1 MGASVK
7 RQGYDARQYTGL
19 YNRLVVGAEQSR
31 QRGTR
36 WAIPE
41 HIGQQI
47 GMEEWAKQLEAE
59 REAAEH
65 RREIMEDLLK
75 HDRVLVYRTK
85 RIKAGRHLYMHTYPV
100 YIHREDTVRAKRM
113 RETGQT
119 QARYNA
125 RRSAEWLVCL
135 VQENFGSND
144 IWITLTY
151 PGAQPEAQPPSEE
164 QARKDIKNY
173 IKRVNRWREKHGMGK
188 ARYVYVI
195 EWEDDGE
202 AKRVHHHVIMSGMDR
217 ETAETIWGAG
227 RTNAARL
234 QPDDAGLEAL
244 ARYITKGT
252 DRAKHS
258 KRWGASK
265 GLKKP
270 KITTADKKISKRQ
283 MARMAA
289 GGEDAA
295 REAMARIETGY
306 DLKEITIKRSD
317 YMPGAY
323 MYAMLQRRGDAKEV
337 KRYDKMDHAGGIQGP
352 DGRGSHDRG
361 RDKKAC
367 KRTKQPQKRGN
378 PGGHDPGGLRGL
390 PGDGQGTD

>member
-19 YNRLVVGAEQSR
+19 YNRLVVGAEQSK
-31 QRGTR
+31 QRGAR

-100 YIHREDTVRAKRM
+100 YVHREDAVRAKRM

-151 PGAQPEAQPPSEE
+151 PGAQPPSEE

-173 IKRVNRWREKHGMGK
+173 IKRVNRWREKRGMGK

-227 RTNAARL
+227 RTNAAKL

-252 DRAKHS
+252 GRAKHS

-323 MYAMLQRRGDAKEV
+323 MYAMLQRRGDAKEA

-352 DGRGSHDRG
+352 DGRGGHDRG

-367 KRTKQPQKRGN
+367 KRTKQSQKRGN

-390 PGDGQGTD
+390 PRDGQGTD